1 MSVLYALDVR
11 TADEQGRVL
20 QALLDHIGDV
30 VLDQLAQEEMNGA
43 DAPGADDEGGQEP
56 PPPRRSG
63 SLH

>member
-1 MSVLYALDVR
+1 VR
-11 TADEQGRVL
+11 NADEQGRGL

-30 VLDQLAQEEMNGA
+30 VLDLLAKAEMNGA